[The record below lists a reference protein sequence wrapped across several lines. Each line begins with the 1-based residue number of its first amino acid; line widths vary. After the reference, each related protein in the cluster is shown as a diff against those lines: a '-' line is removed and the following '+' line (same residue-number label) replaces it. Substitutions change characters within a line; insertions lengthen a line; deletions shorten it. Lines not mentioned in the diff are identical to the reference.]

1 MDIGVQVLYSYMLKI
16 QLKRRNSK
24 RNLGLNLPVLLISN
38 MVFPVARTL
47 TLNRR
52 GAATIRLTEMANLR
66 GDEGYAD
73 RVQIIISPDVP
84 GYEKI
89 GAGFADVS
97 LMPES

>member
-1 MDIGVQVLYSYMLKI
+1 
-16 QLKRRNSK
+16 
-24 RNLGLNLPVLLISN
+24 

-52 GAATIRLTEMANLR
+52 GAATIRLSEIVSLR

-73 RVQIIISPDVP
+73 RVQIIISPDAP

-89 GAGFADVS
+89 RAGFADVN